1 MRWRRAWKPP
11 LRRCTAPEAEDSRH
25 SASLNAFFQGGKPL
39 VANDPHLGMQIPSIW
54 YLIGLHGGG
63 LDVVGASL
71 AGAPG
76 VVIGHNDR
84 IAWGVTNVGPD
95 VQDLFLEKVNPDN
108 PNQAEFQGK
117 WEDMQDVVEH
127 GLTATAAV
135 RPIHAVG
142 HTDAERGRSQVRRH
156 RGRARVRAGNQGAA
170 GIAAHRCAVVFR
182 RVQADVQ
189 VAPAA
194 RAVRRP
200 RLPLR
205 QN

>member
-1 MRWRRAWKPP
+1 MK
-11 LRRCTAPEAEDSRH
+11 
-25 SASLNAFFQGGKPL
+25 SLLKATDPDIGSNNWVVAGSHTTTGKPL

-54 YLIGLHGGG
+54 YLVGLHGGG

-117 WEDMQDVVEH
+117 WEDMQVVEERIAVK
-127 GLTATAAV
+127 GRTGVIKSRALSRAICGSNALSAFTTSRLQSLATFSMPSRTCTAN
-135 RPIHAVG
+135 G
-142 HTDAERGRSQVRRH
+142 TDS
-156 RGRARVRAGNQGAA
+156 
-170 GIAAHRCAVVFR
+170 
-182 RVQADVQ
+182 
-189 VAPAA
+189 
-194 RAVRRP
+194 P
-200 RLPLR
+200 RLAKPTFKPVPSWP
-205 QN
+205 